1 MQFGLDIYTKSDIMV
16 VYTKPDIK
24 EAIMRN
30 PQAREFVHISGEI
43 DSIYHEVALKIGV
56 SDSVLNTLYVLCEK
70 GNQCLQSNI
79 FRLTGMSRQTI
90 NTAIRKLEKDEI
102 VYLKQG
108 TGRNTIVCLTE
119 KGKVFCNRNISA
131 ILEIEDK
138 IWSEWTDEER
148 KQYLTLAQKYRDA
161 LRKYMHE
168 ILDKSDNDISI
179 KEQS

>member
-70 GNQCLQSNI
+70 EINACKVI
-79 FRLTGMSRQTI
+79 F
-90 NTAIRKLEKDEI
+90 
-102 VYLKQG
+102 
-108 TGRNTIVCLTE
+108 
-119 KGKVFCNRNISA
+119 
-131 ILEIEDK
+131 
-138 IWSEWTDEER
+138 
-148 KQYLTLAQKYRDA
+148 
-161 LRKYMHE
+161 
-168 ILDKSDNDISI
+168 SD
-179 KEQS
+179 